1 MSTFNLK
8 ALIIADFRRIIGS
21 FDILNLSLVLVVLEA
36 IFAVALSSIYAYN
49 PRIPELP
56 KLSMAYS
63 ARVLAITITL
73 FRLLGQVKLFRV

>member
-1 MSTFNLK
+1 LSTFNLK
-8 ALIIADFRRIIGS
+8 ALFIADFRRIFGS

-49 PRIPELP
+49 IRIPELP
-56 KLSMAYS
+56 KLYMANS
-63 ARVLAITITL
+63 ARIFAITITL

>member
-49 PRIPELP
+49 LRMPVLP
-56 KLSMAYS
+56 KLSMAKS
-63 ARVLAITITL
+63 AKVLAILNTL
-73 FRLLGQVKLFRV
+73 FRWHGQLKLFRV